1 VLNWPKYNIV
11 TAGIHQ
17 ETPLNINFVINN
29 EKQDCEIGTVCGG
42 IIVGGE
48 RVNDGGKGEDI

>member
-1 VLNWPKYNIV
+1 
-11 TAGIHQ
+11 
-17 ETPLNINFVINN
+17 LNINFVINN